1 MTIDFHVH
9 GKISKKF
16 PFDNERFLLT
26 INEAKEGGLEALA
39 ITEHCDADN
48 FLQGYDF
55 LENNFKLIEDYYDIN
70 GFKVFYGMEVT
81 TEQMLDMLIIGNP
94 KLIIELRE
102 KIIGNLKEREYI
114 DINDLFAFS
123 RLDEML
129 IILAHPYR
137 RHEEF
142 PSLKMEVL
150 NKIYAIEF
158 NAKDLY
164 NKGIEVMKDRVKKLS
179 NKLNIPIVCGSDT
192 HHFIQVS
199 SVKNV
204 FYKDCAT
211 IKEIKEQIELQY
223 YNVEISQEL
232 KVRVKSSMIIKGLIC
247 KK

>member
-39 ITEHCDADN
+39 ITEHCDAEN

-55 LENNFKLIEDYYDIN
+55 LENNYKLIEDYYDIN

-81 TEQMLDMLIIGNP
+81 TEQMLDILIIGNP
-94 KLIIELRE
+94 KLILELRE
-102 KIIGNLKEREYI
+102 KILGNLKEGEYI

-137 RHEEF
+137 RHEEL
-142 PSLKMEVL
+142 PTLKTEVL
-150 NKIYAIEF
+150 NRFNAIEF

-164 NKGIEVMKDRVKKLS
+164 NNGIEIMKNRVIELS

-204 FYKDCAT
+204 FHKDCGT
-211 IKEIKEQIELQY
+211 IKEIKEQIELKN

-232 KVRVKSSMIIKGLIC
+232 NLRVKSAMIIKKLIC
-247 KK
+247 HK

>member
-1 MTIDFHVH
+1 MIIDFHVH
-9 GKISKKF
+9 GKISTKF

-26 INEAKEGGLEALA
+26 INEAKEGGLEAIA
-39 ITEHCDADN
+39 ITEHCHAEN
-48 FLQGYDF
+48 FLQGYEF
-55 LENNFKLIEDYYDIN
+55 LNNNYELIDDYYDIN

-81 TEQMLDMLIIGNP
+81 TEKYLDILIIGNP
-94 KLIIELRE
+94 KLILELRG
-102 KIIGNLKEREYI
+102 KIIENLNDREYI
-114 DINDLFAFS
+114 DINDLFS
-123 RLDEML
+123 LPRLDEML

-142 PSLKMEVL
+142 PSLKSEVL
-150 NKIYAIEF
+150 NKIDAIEF

-164 NKGIEVMKDRVKKLS
+164 NKGIEVMKDRVIKLS

-192 HHFIQVS
+192 HYFIQVS

-204 FYKDCAT
+204 FYKDCRT
-211 IKEIKEQIELQY
+211 IKEIKEQIKLKN

-232 KVRVKSSMIIKGLIC
+232 NVRVKSATIIKGLIC